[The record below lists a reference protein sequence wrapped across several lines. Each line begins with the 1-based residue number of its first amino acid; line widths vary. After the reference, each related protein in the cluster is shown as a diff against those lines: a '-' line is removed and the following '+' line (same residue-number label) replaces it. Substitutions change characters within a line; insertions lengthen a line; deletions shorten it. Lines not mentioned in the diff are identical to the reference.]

1 MSIEA
6 MTVVGKST
14 VQPSGRRFV
23 LMALA
28 NFADEE
34 WSCFP
39 TVTQISAWTGQA
51 DKTVRDH
58 LDDLEREGIITRE
71 RTRRDDG
78 TLGRYRFAIHRR
90 KIPVEDHRQ
99 ISPPADFARG
109 EKGQNP
115 PADFA
120 AQEPSTKP
128 SSTSSLRSDV
138 GARGKSNPR
147 LELSRVLD
155 AEHAQAVIE
164 HRQRIGKPLTAH
176 AAKLLAG
183 KFSRCPDPNAGA
195 DAMIVNGWQGFEPDW
210 LRNRNQTRGSPPP
223 QKPKTAADFLL
234 TETMDRISGHSGPE
248 TSYRPD
254 AGEFSSLS
262 IAGPVGRGGLLD
274 GR

>member
-1 MSIEA
+1 
-6 MTVVGKST
+6 MTVVGKSD

-78 TLGRYRFAIHRR
+78 TLGRYRFAINRR

-120 AQEPSTKP
+120 ALEPSTKP
-128 SSTSSLRSDV
+128 SSISSPS
-138 GARGKSNPR
+138 ARGEFDQFWLIYPNKVGKRAAESAFATARKRVSQPDLIAGLLRYIAKTDDRPWCNPSTWLNQDRWTDEPAAPTARAGPFARPINPTLQAALNLQDKLNAVSPNEIAGHHQAPR
-147 LELSRVLD
+147 LV
-155 AEHAQAVIE
+155 A
-164 HRQRIGKPLTAH
+164 IG
-176 AAKLLAG
+176 
-183 KFSRCPDPNAGA
+183 
-195 DAMIVNGWQGFEPDW
+195 
-210 LRNRNQTRGSPPP
+210 GS
-223 QKPKTAADFLL
+223 
-234 TETMDRISGHSGPE
+234 SG
-248 TSYRPD
+248 
-254 AGEFSSLS
+254 
-262 IAGPVGRGGLLD
+262 
-274 GR
+274 